1 MLFLQ
6 QNNQIINPMKKLL
19 SFCLLAV
26 FCMAGY
32 AQAVIDPLLSE
43 EMARRNDDEQIKVIV
58 IMKSQYD
65 RAQLNRRA
73 DWFVTRAERREFVV
87 NELKEFS
94 AASQYDLRHSLSEME
109 RNGMVSSP
117 TVLWMANA
125 LYFDATKAAI
135 QDLAHR
141 NDIGLIGYAMEHNW
155 IPDGEEATPASATR
169 EITPNVTQ
177 VHADQVWALGYTG
190 EGVIVAVID
199 TGVNYNHLDVADHLW
214 DGGIEFPH
222 HGYDVKNGDNDPM
235 DDHGHGSHCSGP
247 VLGDG
252 TAGSQTG
259 MAPDATLMCVKCLD
273 SSGNG
278 GAQSISEGIQW
289 AVEHG
294 CDMFSMSLGIA
305 NSSIADRTLL
315 RHTCEAALDA
325 GVVAAI
331 AAGNEGNSQY
341 MYPIPNNVRVPGSC
355 PPPYMDEVQGENPG
369 DLTCSV
375 CVGAVDYNDAAAY
388 FTSRGPVTW
397 QNTEFG
403 DYPYEPGIGL
413 IRPDVCAPG
422 VDIKS
427 LNYQSNTGYTTMSG
441 TSMATPCVAGCM
453 ALMLSKDIN
462 LSPAEVCRILEETAF
477 PLATGK
483 SNTYGFG
490 RVDVLAAVE
499 AIQLGAI
506 KYNSCSIDDP
516 QGNNNHHLNPG
527 ETVVMNVTL
536 ENITEEPVS
545 NVTVRLV
552 TDNEHVTL
560 IDDEVQLPNFA
571 AYETL
576 TAENAFRFSVD
587 EGVIARQE
595 IKFTFEI
602 YVDGEMTGHYN
613 DKVWVYD
620 YALQY
625 GATVVLNDDNGNG
638 LLNPGETADLR
649 ILVDNVGNEL
659 AQMVMGTLSTDFA
672 LVTLNET
679 EKSFGTIGAD
689 LMGYADFNVTL
700 DAAAPEDFVIPFTLD
715 LVDLYGRHTE
725 LNFIYKNACNV
736 IFSLHDSYG
745 DGWQG
750 NYLTVE
756 YSDGTPTEQMTVNS
770 GSSASYTRFLA
781 SNSTISLTWH
791 NGQWTSECSFEIT
804 YEDGTLIYQNAGGF
818 SGTQTFTINC
828 SGGGSTPEFCAPIR
842 NLAYELDGQDVI
854 LTWEAPEN
862 GTPAWYEVYRETELL
877 ELTEELT
884 YTDPD
889 VAEGLHNYCV
899 YAAYDGCQSEF
910 VCIEADVTLCGPVQN
925 LAYTL
930 DDDLLLTLTWEA
942 PEDPT
947 GLVEYQ
953 VYLDEEQLTTTN
965 ELTYAFTLPT
975 GEHNLTVKAVFEGCE
990 KDEHVS
996 VCAVGAVENLTYQME
1011 SHNVILNWDAIEGVS
1026 QYEVY
1031 VNGELMATVEATAY
1045 AFDTESGLTKVTVKA
1060 VAEGCYVLDASA
1072 EICIVEA
1079 VENLHEQTMIDYAT
1093 FRFAWNEVPDVEY
1106 YEVAYKNEIVQTT
1119 DTLINLEVEPGDNT
1133 LCVTAH
1139 SVYGCDSDP
1148 VCYTLSICEP
1158 VYGFDYSFDGNMV
1171 TVTWNGDADSYTV
1184 RGDFID
1190 FPAVV
1195 ETNVFSIPLEE
1206 GGEHLILV
1214 EPVNEGC
1221 VGLMTEFVFEVTNIA
1236 PEILITDV
1244 HEGYIS
1250 MAWNEVDGAIAY
1262 NLYRNDELVAEN
1274 FMETTYS
1281 DTEMTLNA
1289 QHCYV
1294 VVSVFEKGVSDKS
1307 ESACANYFA
1316 GLGENDGKVNIYP
1329 NPTSDK
1335 VTIECAGMTQIEVYS
1350 AEGKLVERI
1359 KVEDD
1364 TYQLDG
1370 LESGTYTLRIRK
1382 GEAVLVRKVI
1392 KM

>member
-1 MLFLQ
+1 
-6 QNNQIINPMKKLL
+6 MKKLF
-19 SFCLLAV
+19 SFILLVAC
-26 FCMAGY
+26 CMAGY

-43 EMARRNDDEQIKVIV
+43 EMARRSDDEQLKVVV
-58 IMKSQYD
+58 IMKSKYD

-73 DWFVTRAERREFVV
+73 DYFVTRAERREFVV
-87 NELKEFS
+87 NELKEFA

-135 QDLAHR
+135 QDLARR
-141 NDIGLIGYAMEHNW
+141 NDIGLIGYAIERNW
-155 IPDGEEATPASATR
+155 IPDGEEATHASATR

-190 EGVIVAVID
+190 EGVVVAVID
-199 TGVNYNHLDVADHLW
+199 TGVNYNHVDVADHLW
-214 DGGIEFPH
+214 DGGAEFPH

-235 DDHGHGSHCSGP
+235 DDQGHGSHCSGT
-247 VLGDG
+247 VCGDG
-252 TAGSQTG
+252 TGGSQTG
-259 MAPDATLMCVKCLD
+259 MAPNATLMCVKCLD

-305 NSSIADRTLL
+305 NSSISERTLL

-355 PPPYMDEVQGENPG
+355 PPPYIDEVQGENPG

-375 CVGAVDYNDAAAY
+375 CVGAVDYNDNAAY

-403 DYPYEPGIGL
+403 DYPYNPGIGL

-427 LNYQSNTGYTTMSG
+427 LNYATNSGYTTMSG
-441 TSMATPCVAGCM
+441 TSMATPCVAGCI

-462 LSPAEVCRILEETAF
+462 LSPADVCRILEETAH
-477 PLATGK
+477 PLAEGK

-490 RVDVLAAVE
+490 RVDVFAAVE

-506 KYNSCSIDDP
+506 KYSAYAINDP
-516 QGNNNHHLNPG
+516 EGNNNHRLNPG
-527 ETVVMNVTL
+527 ESVLMDLTMENV
-536 ENITEEPVS
+536 TEEPVS
-545 NVTVRLV
+545 NVSVV
-552 TDNEHVTL
+552 ISTDNAEVT
-560 IDDEVQLPNFA
+560 ITDNTVDFPNFA
-571 AYETL
+571 ANETL
-576 TAENAFRFSVD
+576 TVENAFAFSITD
-587 EGVIARQE
+587 NLIAGEQ
-595 IKFTFEI
+595 IKFNLE
-602 YVDGEMTGHYN
+602 VSVGGEVTAN
-613 DKVWVYD
+613 FSFKVSVYD
-620 YALQY
+620 YLLQL
-625 GATVVLNDDNGNG
+625 GNVVVLNDDDGNG

-649 ILVDNVGNEL
+649 ILIDNAGNEL
-659 AQMVMGTLSTDFA
+659 VQMVMGALSTDYA
-672 LVTLNET
+672 LITLNEN
-679 EKSFGTIGAD
+679 EKSFGTIGAEM
-689 LMGYADFNVTL
+689 MGYADFNMTL
-700 DAAAPEDFVIPFTLD
+700 DAAAPEDFEIPFTLD
-715 LVDLYGRHTE
+715 LVDAYGRHTE
-725 LNFIYKNACNV
+725 LIFNYKNACNI

-750 NYLTVE
+750 NYITIV
-756 YSDGTPTEQMTVNS
+756 YSDGTPTEQMTLNS
-770 GSSASYTRFLA
+770 GSDVTYTRFVT

-818 SGTQTFTINC
+818 SGTQTLTINC
-828 SGGGSTPEFCAPIR
+828 AGGGGAPEFCDPVQ
-842 NLAYELDGQDVI
+842 NLTYALDGQDVI
-854 LTWEAPEN
+854 LTWEAPES
-862 GTPAWYEVYRETELL
+862 GAPAWYEIYRETELL

-910 VCIEADVTLCGPVQN
+910 VCLEVEVSLCGPVQN

-953 VYLDEEQLTTTN
+953 VYMDEEQLATTN

-975 GEHNLTVKAVFEGCE
+975 GEHDLSVKAVFEGCE
-990 KDEHVS
+990 KEEHVS

-1045 AFDTESGLTKVTVKA
+1045 AFDVENGLTTVTVKA

-1072 EICIVEA
+1072 EVCIVEA
-1079 VENLHEQTMIDYAT
+1079 VENLHDQTMIDYAT

-1106 YEVAYKNEIVQTT
+1106 YEVAYKDEIVQTT
-1119 DTLINLEVEPGDNT
+1119 DSLINLEVEPGDNT

-1148 VCYTLSICEP
+1148 VCYTLSICEL
-1158 VYGFDYSFDGNMV
+1158 VYNFDYSFDGNMV

-1190 FPAVV
+1190 QPAVV
-1195 ETNVFSIPLEE
+1195 ETNVFNITLEE
-1206 GGEHLILV
+1206 GGEYLILV
-1214 EPVNEGC
+1214 EPVKEGC
-1221 VGLMTEFVFEVTNIA
+1221 VGLMTEFLFEVTNIA

-1244 HEGYIS
+1244 HEGYIT

-1262 NLYRNDELVAEN
+1262 NLYRDDELIAEN
-1274 FMETTYS
+1274 LTETSYK
-1281 DTEMTLNA
+1281 DTAMAIDAE
-1289 QHCYV
+1289 HCYTV
-1294 VVSVFEKGVSDKS
+1294 QSIFEKGVSDKS
-1307 ESACANYFA
+1307 AAACANYFT
-1316 GLGENDGKVNIYP
+1316 GLIENDGKVNIYP

-1335 VTIECAGMTQIEVYS
+1335 VTIECVGMTLVEVYS

-1359 KVEDD
+1359 KVESDS
-1364 TYQLDG
+1364 YQLDG
-1370 LESGTYTLRIRK
+1370 LERGVYTVRILK
-1382 GEAVLVRKVI
+1382 GEETLVRRVV

>member
-1 MLFLQ
+1 
-6 QNNQIINPMKKLL
+6 MKKLF
-19 SFCLLAV
+19 SFILLVAC
-26 FCMAGY
+26 CMAGY

-43 EMARRNDDEQIKVIV
+43 EMARRSDDEQLKVVV
-58 IMKSQYD
+58 IMKSKYD

-73 DWFVTRAERREFVV
+73 DYFVTRAERREFVV
-87 NELKEFS
+87 NELKEFA

-135 QDLAHR
+135 QDLARR
-141 NDIGLIGYAMEHNW
+141 NDIGLIGYAIERNW
-155 IPDGEEATPASATR
+155 IPDGEEATHASATR

-190 EGVIVAVID
+190 EGVVVAVID
-199 TGVNYNHLDVADHLW
+199 TGVNYNHVDVADHLW
-214 DGGIEFPH
+214 DGGAEFPH

-235 DDHGHGSHCSGP
+235 DDQGHGSHCSGT
-247 VLGDG
+247 VCGDG
-252 TAGSQTG
+252 TGGSQTG
-259 MAPDATLMCVKCLD
+259 MAPNATLMCVKCLD

-305 NSSIADRTLL
+305 NSSISERTLL

-355 PPPYMDEVQGENPG
+355 PPPYIDEVQGENPG

-375 CVGAVDYNDAAAY
+375 CVGAVDYNDNAAY

-403 DYPYEPGIGL
+403 DYPYNPGIGL

-427 LNYQSNTGYTTMSG
+427 LNYATNSGYTTMSG
-441 TSMATPCVAGCM
+441 TSMATPCVAGCI

-462 LSPAEVCRILEETAF
+462 LSPADVCRILEETAH
-477 PLATGK
+477 PLAEGK

-490 RVDVLAAVE
+490 RVDVFAAVE

-506 KYNSCSIDDP
+506 KYSAFAINDP
-516 QGNNNHHLNPG
+516 EGNNNHRLNPG
-527 ETVVMNVTL
+527 ESVLMDLTMENV
-536 ENITEEPVS
+536 TEEPVS
-545 NVTVRLV
+545 NVSVV
-552 TDNEHVTL
+552 ISTDNAEVT
-560 IDDEVQLPNFA
+560 ITDNTVDFPNFA
-571 AYETL
+571 ANETL
-576 TAENAFRFSVD
+576 TVENAFAFSITD
-587 EGVIARQE
+587 NLIAGEQ
-595 IKFTFEI
+595 IKFNLE
-602 YVDGEMTGHYN
+602 VSVGGEVTAN
-613 DKVWVYD
+613 FSFKVSVYD
-620 YALQY
+620 YLLQL
-625 GATVVLNDDNGNG
+625 GNVVVLNDDDGNG

-649 ILVDNVGNEL
+649 ILIDNAGNEL
-659 AQMVMGTLSTDFA
+659 VQMVMGALSTDYA
-672 LVTLNET
+672 LITLNEN
-679 EKSFGTIGAD
+679 EKSFGTIGAEM
-689 LMGYADFNVTL
+689 MGYADFNMTL
-700 DAAAPEDFVIPFTLD
+700 DAAAPEDFEIPFTLD
-715 LVDLYGRHTE
+715 LVDAYGRHTE
-725 LNFIYKNACNV
+725 LIFNYKNACNI

-750 NYLTVE
+750 NYITIV
-756 YSDGTPTEQMTVNS
+756 YSDGTPTEQMTLNS
-770 GSSASYTRFLA
+770 GSDVTYTRFVT

-818 SGTQTFTINC
+818 SGTQTLTINC
-828 SGGGSTPEFCAPIR
+828 AGGGGAPEFCDPVQ
-842 NLAYELDGQDVI
+842 NLTYALDGQDVI
-854 LTWEAPEN
+854 LTWEAPES
-862 GTPAWYEVYRETELL
+862 GAPAWYEIYRETELL

-910 VCIEADVTLCGPVQN
+910 VCLEVEVSLCGPVQN

-953 VYLDEEQLTTTN
+953 VYMDEEQLATTN

-975 GEHNLTVKAVFEGCE
+975 GEHDLSVKAVFEGCE
-990 KDEHVS
+990 KEEHVS

-1045 AFDTESGLTKVTVKA
+1045 AFDVENGLTTVTVKA

-1072 EICIVEA
+1072 EVCIVEA
-1079 VENLHEQTMIDYAT
+1079 VENLHDQTMIDYAT

-1106 YEVAYKNEIVQTT
+1106 YEVAYKDEIVQTT
-1119 DTLINLEVEPGDNT
+1119 DSLINLEVEPGDNT

-1148 VCYTLSICEP
+1148 VCYTLSICEL
-1158 VYGFDYSFDGNMV
+1158 VYDFDYSFDGNMV

-1190 FPAVV
+1190 QPAVV

-1206 GGEHLILV
+1206 GGEYLILV
-1214 EPVNEGC
+1214 EPVKEGC
-1221 VGLMTEFVFEVTNIA
+1221 VGLMTEFLFEVTNIA

-1244 HEGYIS
+1244 HEGYIT

-1262 NLYRNDELVAEN
+1262 NLYRDDELIAEN
-1274 FMETTYS
+1274 LTETSYK
-1281 DTEMTLNA
+1281 DTAMAIDAE
-1289 QHCYV
+1289 HCYTV
-1294 VVSVFEKGVSDKS
+1294 QSIFEKGVSDKS
-1307 ESACANYFA
+1307 AAACANYFT
-1316 GLGENDGKVNIYP
+1316 GLIENDGKVNIYP

-1335 VTIECAGMTQIEVYS
+1335 VTIECVGMTLVEVYS

-1359 KVEDD
+1359 KVEGDS
-1364 TYQLDG
+1364 YQLDG
-1370 LESGTYTLRIRK
+1370 LERGVYTVRILK
-1382 GEAVLVRKVI
+1382 GEETLVRRVV

>member
-1 MLFLQ
+1 
-6 QNNQIINPMKKLL
+6 MKKLF
-19 SFCLLAV
+19 SFILLVAC
-26 FCMAGY
+26 CMAGY

-43 EMARRNDDEQIKVIV
+43 EMARRSDDEQLKVVV
-58 IMKSQYD
+58 IMKSKYD

-73 DWFVTRAERREFVV
+73 DYFVTRAERREFVV
-87 NELKEFS
+87 NELKEFA

-135 QDLAHR
+135 QDLARR
-141 NDIGLIGYAMEHNW
+141 NDIGLIGYAIERNW
-155 IPDGEEATPASATR
+155 IPDGEEATHASATR

-190 EGVIVAVID
+190 EGVVVAVID
-199 TGVNYNHLDVADHLW
+199 TGVNYNHVDVADHLW
-214 DGGIEFPH
+214 DGGAEFPH

-235 DDHGHGSHCSGP
+235 DDQGHGSHCSGT
-247 VLGDG
+247 VCGDG
-252 TAGSQTG
+252 TGGSQTG
-259 MAPDATLMCVKCLD
+259 MAPNATLMCVKCLD

-305 NSSIADRTLL
+305 NSSISERTLL

-355 PPPYMDEVQGENPG
+355 PPPYIDEVQGENPG

-375 CVGAVDYNDAAAY
+375 CVGAVDYNDNAAY

-403 DYPYEPGIGL
+403 DYPYNPGIGL

-427 LNYQSNTGYTTMSG
+427 LNYATNSGYTTMSG
-441 TSMATPCVAGCM
+441 TSMATPCVAGCI

-462 LSPAEVCRILEETAF
+462 LSPADVCRILEETAH
-477 PLATGK
+477 PLAEGK

-490 RVDVLAAVE
+490 RVDVFAAVE

-506 KYNSCSIDDP
+506 KYSAYAINDP
-516 QGNNNHHLNPG
+516 EGNNNHRLNPG
-527 ETVVMNVTL
+527 ESVLMDLTMENV
-536 ENITEEPVS
+536 TEEPVS
-545 NVTVRLV
+545 NVSVV
-552 TDNEHVTL
+552 ISTDNAEVT
-560 IDDEVQLPNFA
+560 ITDNTVDFPNFA
-571 AYETL
+571 ANETL
-576 TAENAFRFSVD
+576 TVENAFAFSITD
-587 EGVIARQE
+587 NLIAGEQ
-595 IKFTFEI
+595 IKFNLE
-602 YVDGEMTGHYN
+602 VSVGGEVTAN
-613 DKVWVYD
+613 FSFKVSVYD
-620 YALQY
+620 YLLQL
-625 GATVVLNDDNGNG
+625 GNVVVLNDDDGNG

-649 ILVDNVGNEL
+649 ILIDNAGNEL
-659 AQMVMGTLSTDFA
+659 VQMVMGALSTDYV
-672 LVTLNET
+672 LITLNEN
-679 EKSFGTIGAD
+679 EKSFGTIGAEM
-689 LMGYADFNVTL
+689 MGYADFNVTL
-700 DAAAPEDFVIPFTLD
+700 DAAAPEDFDIPFTLD
-715 LVDLYGRHTE
+715 LVDAYGRHTE
-725 LNFIYKNACNV
+725 LSFNYKNACNI

-750 NYLTVE
+750 NYITIV
-756 YSDGTPTEQMTVNS
+756 YSDGTPTEQMTLNS
-770 GSSASYTRFLA
+770 GSDVTYTRFVT

-818 SGTQTFTINC
+818 SGTQTLTINC
-828 SGGGSTPEFCAPIR
+828 AGGGGAPEFCDPVQ
-842 NLAYELDGQDVI
+842 NLTYALDGQDVI
-854 LTWEAPEN
+854 LTWEAPES
-862 GTPAWYEVYRETELL
+862 GAPAWYEIYRETELL

-910 VCIEADVTLCGPVQN
+910 VCLEVEVSLCGPVQN

-953 VYLDEEQLTTTN
+953 VYMDEEQLATTN

-975 GEHNLTVKAVFEGCE
+975 GEHDLSVKAVFEGCE
-990 KDEHVS
+990 KEEHVS

-1045 AFDTESGLTKVTVKA
+1045 AFDVENGLTTVTVKA

-1072 EICIVEA
+1072 EVCIVEA
-1079 VENLHEQTMIDYAT
+1079 VENLHDQTMIDYAT

-1106 YEVAYKNEIVQTT
+1106 YEVAYKDEIVQTT
-1119 DTLINLEVEPGDNT
+1119 DSLINLEVEPGDNT

-1148 VCYTLSICEP
+1148 VCYTLSICEL
-1158 VYGFDYSFDGNMV
+1158 VYNFDYSFDGNMV

-1190 FPAVV
+1190 QPAVV
-1195 ETNVFSIPLEE
+1195 ETNVFNITLEE
-1206 GGEHLILV
+1206 GGEYLILV
-1214 EPVNEGC
+1214 EPVKEGC
-1221 VGLMTEFVFEVTNIA
+1221 VGLMTEFLFEVTNIA

-1244 HEGYIS
+1244 HEGYIT

-1262 NLYRNDELVAEN
+1262 NLYRDDELIAEN
-1274 FMETTYS
+1274 LTETSYK
-1281 DTEMTLNA
+1281 DTAMAIDAE
-1289 QHCYV
+1289 HCYTV
-1294 VVSVFEKGVSDKS
+1294 QSIFEKGVSDKS
-1307 ESACANYFA
+1307 AAACANYFT
-1316 GLGENDGKVNIYP
+1316 GLIENDGKVNIYP

-1335 VTIECAGMTQIEVYS
+1335 VTIECVGMTLVEVYS

-1359 KVEDD
+1359 KVESDS
-1364 TYQLDG
+1364 YQLDG
-1370 LESGTYTLRIRK
+1370 LERGVYTVRILK
-1382 GEAVLVRKVI
+1382 GEETLVRRVV